1 MSHNNIPP
9 QKQLQEDLVHSL
21 RVRADALFGDAPPP
35 SSSPSASFLRGPFLL
50 YYDAP
55 LRGAAEGPWRKR
67 DLPLLRRRLP
77 HVPLASLLRLL
88 AED

>member
-1 MSHNNIPP
+1 M
-9 QKQLQEDLVHSL
+9 KQTQEDLVHSL
-21 RVRADALFGDAPPP
+21 RVRADALFSG
-35 SSSPSASFLRGPFLL
+35 STTSPLSLRGPFLL

-55 LRGAAEGPWRKR
+55 LRGATQPRWRKR
-67 DLPLLRRRLP
+67 DLPMLRRRLP